1 MTAMKKTDKQWG
13 HEQVSSGLIFDTT
26 LMARVADAKKLRA
39 TTLEHLIGKFWRFVI
54 RPAGTY
60 IGHCMVEPVLE
71 QRCRQMARHRLDML
85 GVHTLRDIGVRRGAE
100 IVTKTA
106 LCTANDNKPGAVA

>member
-1 MTAMKKTDKQWG
+1 MTAMKKTDKQLD
-13 HEQVSSGLIFDTT
+13 HEQVSSELIFDTV
-26 LMARVADAKKLRA
+26 LMAHISDAKNLRA
-39 TTLEHLIGKFWRFVI
+39 ATLEHLIGKFWRSVI
-54 RPAGTY
+54 RPVGTY

-85 GVHTLRDIGVRRGAE
+85 SVHTLRDIGVER
-100 IVTKTA
+100 VTKTA